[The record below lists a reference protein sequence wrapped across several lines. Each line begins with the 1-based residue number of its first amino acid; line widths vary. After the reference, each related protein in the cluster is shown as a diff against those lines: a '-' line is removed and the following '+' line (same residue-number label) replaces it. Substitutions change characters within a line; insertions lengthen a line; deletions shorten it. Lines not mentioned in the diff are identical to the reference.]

1 MKPLVITAAIVGAET
16 MRSDNPNIPYLPE
29 EIATEAEKCSQ
40 NGASMVHVHGR
51 LADGT
56 PTQDR
61 NTFGQI
67 LSKIRD
73 RSDVLVQFSTGGAVG
88 MSVAERIEAI
98 DLRPEMATLTTGS
111 VNFGDECFL
120 NTFPMIVEIAEGLK
134 KHKIRP
140 EIEVFDSAMIGTALR
155 LEKMGLLEGPLHF
168 DFVMGMPGGIAG
180 TEAALLFLISQ
191 IPNDATWSVAGL
203 GRFEFPLAKLAIQL
217 GGHVRV
223 GLEDNIYLAKGV
235 LAAGSWELVEKISEF
250 SKAFNRDVSTPEQA
264 RNILS
269 IQ

>member
-1 MKPLVITAAIVGAET
+1 MKPLVITAAVVGAET
-16 MRSDNPNIPYLPE
+16 MRSDNPNVPYLPE
-29 EIATEAEKCSQ
+29 EIAIEAEKCRER
-40 NGASMVHVHGR
+40 GASMAHVHGR

-61 NTFGQI
+61 NTFEKILTQI
-67 LSKIRD
+67 RNT
-73 RSDVLVQFSTGGAVG
+73 SDLMVQFSTGGAVG

-98 DLRPEMATLTTGS
+98 DLKPDMATLTTGS

-120 NTFPMIVEIAEGLK
+120 NTFPMIIEIAEGLK
-134 KHKIRP
+134 KHHIRP

-168 DFVMGMPGGIAG
+168 DFVMGMPGGIEG
-180 TEAALLFLISQ
+180 SEAALKFLISL
-191 IPNDATWSVAGL
+191 IPDDATWSVAGI

-223 GLEDNIYLAKGV
+223 GLEDNIYVSKGV

-250 SKAFNRDVSTPEQA
+250 SKGFNREISTPEQA

-269 IQ
+269 VQ